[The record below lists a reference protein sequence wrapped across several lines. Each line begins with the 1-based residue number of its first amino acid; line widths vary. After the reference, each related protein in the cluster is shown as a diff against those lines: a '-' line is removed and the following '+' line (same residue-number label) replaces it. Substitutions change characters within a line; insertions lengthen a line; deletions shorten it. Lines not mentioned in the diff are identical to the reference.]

1 MTRASIFLVALLVLL
16 GSCSDKKA
24 DEAGAGANSPSVTLS
39 AVRQAEQEQLAAMSA
54 RNVDEAISRY
64 TPDATLVVPGSDPLV
79 GLDAIGKAFKIMLN
93 DSAFAYDM
101 TSSQAWISESGD
113 LAVTTGD
120 FANTYTQANG
130 QPATIVGKNQTV
142 WQKIG
147 TADWKI
153 VSDFNIRATSPDS
166 P

>member
-1 MTRASIFLVALLVLL
+1 MTRASIPLAAFLMLL

-24 DEAGAGANSPSVTLS
+24 EETEAGSNNPGANLG
-39 AVRQAEQEQLAAMSA
+39 AVRQAEQDQLAAMGS

-64 TPDATLVVPGSDPLV
+64 APDATLVVPGADPLV
-79 GLDAIGKAFKIMLN
+79 GLDAIGSAFKVMLN

-101 TSSQAWISESGD
+101 TPSQAWVSESGD

-120 FANTYTQANG
+120 FANTYTQADG

-142 WQKIG
+142 WQKVG

-153 VSDFNIRATSPDS
+153 VSDFNIRTRGSDEP
-166 P
+166 